1 MVFPVVGGTQS
12 TGYDISNSMMTDAD
26 SSTFLS
32 KTLSSPNT
40 DKFTVSYWW
49 KGCFTGRNNQGFAL
63 GKTLTGETGD
73 YTQFTF
79 RNGSNGRLAVN
90 AYDGVAD
97 NNVFNSNTPAE
108 GPILRDS
115 TAWVHVVIAVD
126 TGQGTAANRVR
137 VYFNNQEVT
146 LTITSAVSQN
156 ADLFNASGSSFYI
169 ARSFDDTYGDGY
181 LADFYYSDGYQYTP
195 SDFGET
201 NDHGIWVPKKAAIS
215 YGTNGFKLEFQQTGT
230 SQNSSGM
237 GADTSGNDNHLAV
250 SGAGTDHIT
259 VDTPNNSF
267 ATLNPHEYQA
277 KKLDGG
283 GFQDGFLNIAT
294 PNNNHSFYPTWF
306 GVTKGKWYAE
316 VKIIDEAA
324 TGGSNY
330 AHFGV
335 ISEQG
340 NDFDSTA
347 NSNSNGNE
355 KLTAKQY
362 NYGIAADNGKF
373 TSNNASGSTY
383 GAVWGSDND
392 IMSIALDLDNN
403 RVYFAKNGQWADGSG
418 NFDESS
424 PTGYGTI
431 VDPTNTVMGAYFIAI
446 GDNVSNGNAESVLD
460 ATMNF
465 GVPTGGF
472 TISSGNADANGYGN
486 FEYAPPSGYY
496 ACCTKNLAE
505 YG

>member
-1 MVFPVVGGTQS
+1 M
-12 TGYDISNSMMTDAD
+12 YDYD
-26 SSTFLS
+26 SSTNLT

-49 KGCFTGRNNQGFAL
+49 KGAFTGRNNAGFSI
-63 GKTLTGETGD
+63 GKALTGETGD
-73 YTQFTF
+73 YSTFNF
-79 RNGSNGRLAVN
+79 RNGSNGRLAVS

-97 NNVFNSNTPAE
+97 NNVFNSNTPST
-108 GPILRDS
+108 GPIMRDS
-115 TAWVHVVIAVD
+115 TAWYHIVVAVD
-126 TGQGTAANRVR
+126 SGQGTAANRVR
-137 VYFNNQEVT
+137 VYINNQEVT
-146 LTITSAVSQN
+146 LTVTSAISQN
-156 ADLFNASGSSFYI
+156 ADLFPSSGSSFYLG
-169 ARSFDDTYGDGY
+169 RTEVGTTYMDGY
-181 LADFYYSDGYQYTP
+181 VADFYYSDGYQYTP
-195 SDFGET
+195 SEFGET
-201 NDHGIWVPKKAAIS
+201 NDHGIWVPKKASIS

-277 KKLDGG
+277 KQLDGG
-283 GFQDGFLNIAT
+283 GFQDGFLNIVT
-294 PNNNHSFYPTWF
+294 PVDSHSFYPTWF

-316 VKIIDEAA
+316 LKIIDESA

-330 AHFGV
+330 MHFGV
-335 ISEQG
+335 VSEQG
-340 NDFDSTA
+340 TDGDGGTT
-347 NSNSNGNE
+347 E
-355 KLTAKQY
+355 KLTYKQY
-362 NYGIAADNGKF
+362 NYGIQASNGKF
-373 TSNNASGSTY
+373 TSNNQAGSTY
-383 GAVWGSDND
+383 GATWGDDND

-418 NFDESS
+418 NYDESS
-424 PTGYGTI
+424 PTGYGSIT
-431 VDPTNTVMGAYFIAI
+431 DPTNTVMGAYFIAV
-446 GDNVSNGNAESVLD
+446 GDNVSNGNAESALN
-460 ATMNF
+460 ATINF

-472 TISSGNADANGYGN
+472 TISSGNSDANGYGN
-486 FEYAPPSGYY
+486 FEYAVPSGYY